1 MSEYLPYEELNWSKN
16 VDKFDVNSINDKSDT
31 GYFPEVDLK
40 YPDELHE
47 LHNDYSLA
55 PEKLLLRICF
65 QNIVKKLLI
74 NMT

>member
-1 MSEYLPYEELNWSKN
+1 MSEYLPYEEFIWSKN

-47 LHNDYSLA
+47 LHNDYLLA
-55 PEKLLLRICF
+55 PE
-65 QNIVKKLLI
+65 NIGKKMLI
-74 NMT
+74 SIK